1 MRRDLKKYFEV
12 HFGTFVHVTAQEV
25 EAACSLES
33 PLSGLEGF
41 LYLKKDQP
49 VQVNPWIISA
59 AAIHKILTDVLNNTK
74 N

>member
-12 HFGTFVHVTAQEV
+12 HFGTFVHVSAHEIET
-25 EAACSLES
+25 ACSLES

-41 LYLKKDQP
+41 LYIKSGQTVSVK
-49 VQVNPWIISA
+49 PWIIPA
-59 AAIHKILTDVLNNTK
+59 AAIRKILTDALNNSK

>member
-12 HFGTFVHVTAQEV
+12 NFGTFVHVSAHEI

-33 PLSGLEGF
+33 PLCDLEGF
-41 LYLKKDQP
+41 LFLKEGQAVSIK
-49 VQVNPWIISA
+49 PWIIPSA
-59 AAIHKILTDVLNNTK
+59 SIRKILTETLNNSK